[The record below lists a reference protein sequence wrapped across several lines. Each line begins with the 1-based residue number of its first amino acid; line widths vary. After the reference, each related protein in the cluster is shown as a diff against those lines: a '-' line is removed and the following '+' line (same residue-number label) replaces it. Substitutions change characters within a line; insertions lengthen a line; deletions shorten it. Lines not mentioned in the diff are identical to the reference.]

1 MPIPRVIR
9 SVIEVRADAAPRA
22 YDDLR
27 AVLDAGACVLAAGD
41 AFHTLG
47 EPRPHRPALEPAAA
61 ADMATPTSAGRGGV
75 ARGVSFPASTP
86 GRGSA

>member
-1 MPIPRVIR
+1 VKRVPACADEALPIPGVIQSR
-9 SVIEVRADAAPRA
+9 IETQADAAPRA

-47 EPRPHRPALEPAAA
+47 EPRPHRRALETAAA
-61 ADMATPTSAGRGGV
+61 AQSRC
-75 ARGVSFPASTP
+75 STP
-86 GRGSA
+86 RIASLAPLA